1 MAGREA
7 RRKINLNFLESPL
20 DKGSL
25 FWYNGGM
32 KYNCP
37 NCLSLDLTMTLTVLD
52 VNPNNVR
59 VDLGENDYNYG
70 RIICQDCN
78 LCGPA
83 DYFLTPKTNTYQ
95 N

>member
-1 MAGREA
+1 
-7 RRKINLNFLESPL
+7 
-20 DKGSL
+20 
-25 FWYNGGM
+25 
-32 KYNCP
+32 
-37 NCLSLDLTMTLTVLD
+37 MTLTVLD

-70 RIICQDCN
+70 RIICQGCN

>member
-1 MAGREA
+1 
-7 RRKINLNFLESPL
+7 
-20 DKGSL
+20 
-25 FWYNGGM
+25 
-32 KYNCP
+32 
-37 NCLSLDLTMTLTVLD
+37 MTLTVLD

-70 RIICQDCN
+70 RITCQGCN

-95 N
+95 KALTKRLNDPFEVIGTETGTTRPIHTRKNDSTTNTYQN

>member
-1 MAGREA
+1 
-7 RRKINLNFLESPL
+7 
-20 DKGSL
+20 
-25 FWYNGGM
+25 
-32 KYNCP
+32 
-37 NCLSLDLTMTLTVLD
+37 MTLTVLD

-83 DYFLTPKTNTYQ
+83 DYFLTSKTNTYQ